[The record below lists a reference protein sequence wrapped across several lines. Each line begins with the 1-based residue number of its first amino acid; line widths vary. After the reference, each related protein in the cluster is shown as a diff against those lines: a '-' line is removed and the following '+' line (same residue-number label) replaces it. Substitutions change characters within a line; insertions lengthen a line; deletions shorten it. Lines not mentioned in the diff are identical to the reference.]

1 MFFTDPLSVS
11 GFHAGIFGD
20 SLIPLLQS
28 EFPEYSNL
36 KLAFY
41 KQLVKINWHLS
52 STLKTRTEHT
62 IIHNINIAKMQ
73 LF

>member
-1 MFFTDPLSVS
+1 MLEYLEITWF
-11 GFHAGIFGD
+11 
-20 SLIPLLQS
+20 LLQS

-41 KQLVKINWHLS
+41 KQLVMINEHLS
-52 STLKTRTEHT
+52 YALKTRTEHT

-73 LF
+73 LFYKTVNYL

>member
-1 MFFTDPLSVS
+1 MLEYLKI
-11 GFHAGIFGD
+11 AW
-20 SLIPLLQS
+20 LLLQS

-41 KQLVKINWHLS
+41 KQLVMINEHLS
-52 STLKTRTEHT
+52 STLKTRTEHA

-73 LF
+73 LFYKTVNYL